1 MAHLSGMKLSMLVFF
16 LDETFD
22 EISYD
27 VTTTVRACG
36 ANRPCMA
43 DAALPDIAAASPAR
57 LTK

>member
-16 LDETFD
+16 LDDGPRAHSFWR
-22 EISYD
+22 SA
-27 VTTTVRACG
+27 VRACG

>member
-1 MAHLSGMKLSMLVFF
+1 MKLSMLVFF

-43 DAALPDIAAASPAR
+43 DAALPDLAAASPAR